1 MKIKKCFF
9 VILGFVLLI
18 HIASC
23 KQESSQSGNLD
34 SLKVDISDTSFQ
46 DTSNIGIDGED
57 QVRTLLDTQI
67 LFFMPAPNE
76 RQNII
81 NYYGSYNQYEFQNIF
96 NNFVSLS
103 RTVKTKMTG
112 INIPVEVT
120 YAKQFVF
127 PLDSDTVVYDLKV
140 EDQIMGYIL
149 FDGVNQPLIRNGVQR
164 SRDVTNDIRNY
175 FNLTNFQ

>member
-1 MKIKKCFF
+1 MKQYTLI
-9 VILGFVLLI
+9 ILGIVLI
-18 HIASC
+18 FISSC
-23 KQESSQSGNLD
+23 KPENTQEGNLD

-46 DTSNIGIDGED
+46 DTINGDLTVEN

-67 LFFMPAPNE
+67 LFFMPAPDE

-81 NYYGSYNQYEFQNIF
+81 NYYGSYNQYEFQNVF
-96 NNFVSLS
+96 NNFMSLS
-103 RTVKTKMTG
+103 RTVKNKLTG
-112 INIPVEVT
+112 IDIPVEVT

-127 PLDSDTVVYDLKV
+127 PLDSDTIVYDLKI